1 MNKKPFFLR
10 ISLNEKILFVRNL
23 SMLLK
28 SGISIVEALEILKN
42 NTKSKTLIYILNEAI
57 SDVQRGQF
65 LSNSLNKFKNVFG
78 EFFVNIIRVGELTGK
93 LPENLDKLADELAQI
108 GALKRK
114 IITTM
119 IYPTFIIT
127 TMVVLVIFVLYFV
140 FPKIL
145 PIFENLGVELPLTTK
160 IFIKVSYFLINNT
173 TELIIFLI
181 IFILSFF
188 IALRFP
194 KSKFYIDL
202 FLLNLP
208 LLSDVIKK
216 YILAE
221 FSRILSLLLGSGL
234 KIVESIE
241 IAGNAL
247 TNNVYK
253 KILIDVSS
261 NVLSGY
267 PLNESLE
274 KFPKLFPYNFVKMIE
289 IGERTGNLEKNLRY
303 LSQNFEED
311 VDTFLERFINILEP
325 LILVIIAATIGFMAI
340 SIILPIYELSEKIQ
354 P

>member
-10 ISLNEKILFVRNL
+10 ISLNEKIIFVRNL

>member
-10 ISLNEKILFVRNL
+10 ISLNEKIIFVRNL

-93 LPENLDKLADELAQI
+93 LPENLDKLADELVQI

>member
-42 NTKSKTLIYILNEAI
+42 NTKSKTLIYILNETI

>member
-10 ISLNEKILFVRNL
+10 ISLNEKIIFVRNL

-42 NTKSKTLIYILNEAI
+42 NTKSKTLIYILDEAI